1 MEPLRII
8 SDIQE
13 LTALNKKGV
22 EALFEAEETLAHA
35 DNALDKIE
43 AISFLDADGSVAER
57 TAKAK
62 LASADARLERD
73 IARASVNRIKTKL
86 RAIESELVAQSTM
99 AKIMQAETRLQ
110 P

>member
-1 MEPLRII
+1 MEHLRII

-13 LTALNKKGV
+13 LTALNRKGV
-22 EALFEAEETLAHA
+22 EALFEAEEELAHA
-35 DNALDKIE
+35 ESELDTVE
-43 AISFLDADGSVAER
+43 ARAFLSAEGSVADR

-62 LASADARLERD
+62 LDAAEARLARD
-73 IARASVNRIKTKL
+73 LARASVNRIRTKL
-86 RAIESELVAQSTM
+86 RTIESELVAQSTM

>member
-1 MEPLRII
+1 MEHLKII

-22 EALFEAEETLAHA
+22 EALFEAEEVLAHA
-35 DNALDKIE
+35 ENELDTVE
-43 AISFLDADGSVAER
+43 ARAFLSAEGSVADR
-57 TAKAK
+57 TAQAK
-62 LASADARLERD
+62 LDAAEARLARD
-73 IARASVNRIKTKL
+73 LARASVNRIKTKL
-86 RAIESELVAQSTM
+86 RVIESELVAQSTM